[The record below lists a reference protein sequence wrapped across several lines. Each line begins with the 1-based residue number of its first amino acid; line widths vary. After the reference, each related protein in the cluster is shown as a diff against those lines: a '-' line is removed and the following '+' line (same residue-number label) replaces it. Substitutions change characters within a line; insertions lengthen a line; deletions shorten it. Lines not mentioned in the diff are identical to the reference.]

1 MSFLRG
7 AETGK
12 NPFPLLLRQ
21 GIRDTF
27 FLRSRRWLFEILLRL
42 SSAGGSPAEQSLRIP
57 QDGKDEDC
65 PSPCHAFSFL
75 FDPLTLSSMITL
87 YF

>member
-12 NPFPLLLRQ
+12 NPFPLLFRK
-21 GIRDTF
+21 GIRDLL

-42 SSAGGSPAEQSLRIP
+42 SRAGGSPAEQFPRLLEH
-57 QDGKDEDC
+57 GKDRDC
-65 PSPCHAFSFL
+65 PSPCHGFP
-75 FDPLTLSSMITL
+75 FDMT
-87 YF
+87 F